1 MSPSLARSPLRWAP
15 VALAAAACV
24 AGVLVYRSRQAKP
37 AVPAATS
44 TWAPLPGGVRT
55 PVYTQVEGP
64 RFTRANVVVI
74 TVDTLRR
81 DHLAPYGAGF
91 DTPAASRLAREGA
104 VFDHAVS
111 QVPLTLPS
119 HSSIFTGLYPPHH
132 AVRDNGGF
140 VLGKDV
146 TTLAERLEAQGYAT
160 AGFVSSYVLH
170 SRWGIAQGHQTYDDQ
185 FDYAG
190 LESRSLTDVER
201 PAGPVVDA
209 ALAWLR
215 GPRRS
220 AKPFYLWVHLYD
232 AHWPYEP
239 PQEYRQTAPTPYAGE
254 VMYADAQAARLLD
267 ALDAAGLRKNTIV
280 VYLSD
285 HGESLGEHGEPTHG
299 IFLYGASLDV
309 PLIIA
314 PPRDATVG
322 APPVALAGVRV
333 RGLARLVD
341 VTPTVLD
348 LLGLPL
354 PAGLDGVSLLPLAA
368 AERGSLAQAA
378 DTKDAIAGPVA
389 YSETYYPRFH
399 YNWSELTALQTAR
412 WRYVHAPRPELY
424 DLETDPKQQHDL
436 AGTRPEIAA
445 TLARQLEA
453 MHLDDA
459 GAGPAPAPVD
469 PDAQAKL
476 QALGYVSGAET
487 GSSRRTGPRPDPKDG
502 LPLLNELLQ
511 AQTDRDAGRL
521 DEALRRLEALSRKD
535 AENPAVFVALSSV
548 YDKRKDS
555 EGAIR
560 AAKRAVA
567 LDPAS
572 TIAVLDLA
580 FAFQGAGK
588 LAEAATGFER
598 VLVLDPD
605 NVKALLNLGEIYH
618 QRGDKERA
626 FDLYQ
631 RAVNAAPRFA
641 RAQISLGSTALELNR
656 LAVARRA
663 LEAAAA
669 LGGSQPE
676 LHFNLGVLAE
686 QRGDRAA
693 AAREYRAE
701 VAAFPDSVEAWVNLG
716 LLERQAG
723 RAGDALAAFERA
735 ASARPDRFEGPY
747 LMAETLAALGKRAD
761 AVRWAEEAVRRNPG
775 DERGQALRAK
785 LR

>member
-1 MSPSLARSPLRWAP
+1 MISSFHRSPVRLIIL
-15 VALAAAACV
+15 ALAV
-24 AGVLVYRSRQAKP
+24 AGCALGVFVYRSRQPQKDT
-37 AVPAATS
+37 AAPRRTA
-44 TWAPLPGGVRT
+44 APLPGGIRT
-55 PVYTQVEGP
+55 PVYAPVAGP
-64 RFTRANVVVI
+64 RFKKANVLIV
-74 TVDTLRR
+74 TVDTVRR
-81 DHLAPYGAGF
+81 DHLAPYGAPF

-119 HSSIFTGLYPPHH
+119 HSSVFTGLYPPHH
-132 AVRDNGGF
+132 TVRDNGGF
-140 VLGKDV
+140 VLGKDA
-146 TTLAERLEAQGYAT
+146 TTLAERLEARGYAT

-170 SRWGIAQGHQTYDDQ
+170 SRWGIAQGFQTYDDQ

-201 PAGPVVDA
+201 PAGPVVSA

-215 GPRRS
+215 QPQRA
-220 AKPFYLWVHLYD
+220 AKPFCLWVHLYD

-239 PQEYRQTAPTPYAGE
+239 PDEYRRRAPTAYAGE
-254 VMYADAQAARLLD
+254 VMYADAQVARLLD
-267 ALDAAGLRKNTIV
+267 ALDAAGLQKNTIV
-280 VYLSD
+280 VYASD

-314 PPRDATVG
+314 PPRDATLG
-322 APPVALAGVRV
+322 APPLSLAGVRV

-341 VTPTVLD
+341 VTPTILD
-348 LLGLPL
+348 LLGLPV
-354 PAGLDGVSLLPLAA
+354 PDGLDGISLLPLAA
-368 AERGSLAQAA
+368 AERGSPAHPA
-378 DTKDAIAGPVA
+378 DTRDAIAGPAA

-399 YNWSELTALQTAR
+399 YNWSELTALQTTR
-412 WRYVHAPRPELY
+412 WRYVRAPTPELY
-424 DLETDPKQQHDL
+424 DLERDPKQQHDIS
-436 AGTRPEIAA
+436 GERPEIAA

-459 GAGPAPAPVD
+459 GDGPVAAPLDPEARAG
-469 PDAQAKL
+469 L

-487 GSSRRTGPRPDPKDG
+487 GSSRRTGPRPDPKEG

-521 DEALRRLEALSRKD
+521 DEALRRLEALARKD

-548 YDKRKDS
+548 YDRRKDS

-567 LDPAS
+567 LDPES
-572 TIAVLDLA
+572 SVAVLDLA
-580 FAFQGAGK
+580 FAFKGAGK

-598 VLVLDPD
+598 VLALDPD
-605 NVKALLNLGEIYH
+605 NVKALLNLGEIIH
-618 QRGDKERA
+618 DRGDRERA
-626 FDLYQ
+626 FELYQ
-631 RAVNAAPRFA
+631 RAVNAAPKFA
-641 RAQISLGSTALELNR
+641 RAQISLGSAALELNR
-656 LAVARRA
+656 LEVARRS
-663 LEAAAA
+663 LEAASA
-669 LGGSQPE
+669 LGGRQPQ
-676 LHFNLGVLAE
+676 LHFNLGVMAE
-686 QRGDRAA
+686 QRRDRAA

-701 VAAFPDSVEAWVNLG
+701 VAAFPDAVEAWVNLG

-723 RAGDALAAFERA
+723 RAREALAAFDKA

-747 LMAETLAALGKRAD
+747 LMADTLAALGKRAD

-775 DERGQALRAK
+775 EERAQALLAR